1 MTGELDKYMYPDST
15 KTSKTRKENKTKQKH
30 ITRSNFFQKE
40 KNLTKQATLQLTM
53 KVMWVNSEE
62 KDH

>member
-1 MTGELDKYMYPDST
+1 MYPDST
-15 KTSKTRKENKTKQKH
+15 KTSKTRKESKTKQKY

>member
-1 MTGELDKYMYPDST
+1 MYPDST